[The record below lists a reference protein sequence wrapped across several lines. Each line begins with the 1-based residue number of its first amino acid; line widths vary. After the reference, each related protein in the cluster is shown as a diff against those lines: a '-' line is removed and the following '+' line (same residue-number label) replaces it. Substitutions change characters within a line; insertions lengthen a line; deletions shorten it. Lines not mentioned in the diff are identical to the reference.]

1 MRARKGKGLPPRA
14 ARGSWARADSVTF
27 RFAFRMIQMYGAF
40 APVVLHYR
48 LLEAKQDRLGIK
60 PASKVRYAADAS
72 LQCTKL
78 SFEYIRT

>member
-1 MRARKGKGLPPRA
+1 
-14 ARGSWARADSVTF
+14 
-27 RFAFRMIQMYGAF
+27 MIQMYGAF